1 MAAAMQPFIVSY
13 FLTASIVHS
22 TIASILNYFGV
33 AFAVFHLAGVVMG
46 FKAPKIKKMRNFE
59 TKIMEYKCSTRAC
72 LMIFIKK
79 TYGLSESF
87 TVGQLSA
94 VKVWG
99 DFVKDY

>member
-1 MAAAMQPFIVSY
+1 
-13 FLTASIVHS
+13 
-22 TIASILNYFGV
+22 
-33 AFAVFHLAGVVMG
+33 
-46 FKAPKIKKMRNFE
+46 MRNFE

-79 TYGLSESF
+79 TYGLLESF

>member
-1 MAAAMQPFIVSY
+1 MLHRGMSHDFY
-13 FLTASIVHS
+13 
-22 TIASILNYFGV
+22 
-33 AFAVFHLAGVVMG
+33 
-46 FKAPKIKKMRNFE
+46 
-59 TKIMEYKCSTRAC
+59 
-72 LMIFIKK
+72 KK

>member
-1 MAAAMQPFIVSY
+1 
-13 FLTASIVHS
+13 
-22 TIASILNYFGV
+22 
-33 AFAVFHLAGVVMG
+33 
-46 FKAPKIKKMRNFE
+46 MRNFE

-99 DFVKDY
+99 DFVKDYSVMGV